1 MKYIYYTIGLIFA
14 SVAVFLALPSV
25 LLCEVAGTFYQFYEN
40 NCTDPE
46 GDDGRGE
53 E

>member
-25 LLCEVAGTFYQFYEN
+25 LLCEVSGTFYQLYEN
-40 NCTDPE
+40 KANNKEDN
-46 GDDGRGE
+46 D
-53 E
+53 